1 MRNMTLALLAAGLTM
16 ASAAHAQPPH
26 YPQTAGVGEQ
36 PSAAEAALVRS
47 VLSRSFG
54 NEWTDYEKKGKKV
67 NFSVGHADI
76 NGDGRT
82 DLLAY
87 LSDYGFG
94 YCGSAGCSGY
104 AILATSKGY
113 TDEPIYIANFYG
125 KLTVL
130 PAIHK
135 GMHDLRCDDSHH
147 IFKWNGKEYA

>member
-1 MRNMTLALLAAGLTM
+1 M
-16 ASAAHAQPPH
+16 A
-26 YPQTAGVGEQ
+26 QTANLNSKPTATETAVTRR
-36 PSAAEAALVRS
+36 ALEHA
-47 VLSRSFG
+47 FG
-54 NEWTDYEKKGKKV
+54 NEWSDYEKNGKKV
-67 NFSVGHADI
+67 DFSVGHADI
-76 NGDGRT
+76 NGDGRF

-125 KLTVL
+125 KLTIL

-135 GMHDLRCDDSHH
+135 GMHDLRCDDSYHT
-147 IFKWNGKEYA
+147 FK